1 MILNFGH
8 TLGHAIESYYIYEKY
23 THGSAVA
30 IGMCMITEKTGD
42 KKILDKLKKCVTA
55 YNLPVKSDAPI
66 HELLKLCSN
75 DKKRESGNINYIIC
89 PDIGKAIIEKITIAE
104 FENLMGD

>member
-1 MILNFGH
+1 
-8 TLGHAIESYYIYEKY
+8 
-23 THGSAVA
+23 
-30 IGMCMITEKTGD
+30 MCMITEKPAIKNTGQA
-42 KKILDKLKKCVTA
+42 KKCVTA

>member
-1 MILNFGH
+1 MHDYRKNR
-8 TLGHAIESYYIYEKY
+8 
-23 THGSAVA
+23 
-30 IGMCMITEKTGD
+30 
-42 KKILDKLKKCVTA
+42 LKKCITA